1 MTENSFSDRRVLAI
15 LGVITT
21 IILFLAI
28 NVWATAFLR
37 TARVDLTENALFTLS
52 PGTVEVLEAIDEP
65 VTLRLFISDQLTH
78 GNPLFARYADRVSEL
93 LETYEKLAKGKLKVE
108 VYHPEPFST
117 EEDIAVASGLRGLPY
132 TAEGEVVY
140 FGIFGSNSTD
150 DEDKIGFMSPE
161 REDFLEYD
169 LTRLIYNLANPKK
182 KVVGLL
188 SSMPI
193 YGTPQNQYRPWV
205 VYTQMEQFFKV
216 QTLFQDSTE
225 IHPDEIDILMLVQI
239 DKVKPETLYAIDQ
252 YMLKGGRALMFAD
265 PNLETPTSKRPIMP
279 GMPAPSDHGFGQ
291 FFETWGVKLSSGIIG
306 DAGTAQRINFP
317 TGERTVLV
325 QYLPWLGLRSDN
337 FNSED
342 ATTAHLKFVTMSS
355 TGHVE
360 LAEGS
365 QLKLDPLLTSSDK
378 AMEIEA
384 SKIAFRPNPLALIED
399 FKASGRDYVLAA
411 RVSGKIKTIFPDG
424 PPMPA
429 KPDLK
434 GKDEGATKKA
444 EGDYKLAMEE
454 YEKLKKTHISESEKP
469 VNIILVADADML
481 ANDYWVRVQEM
492 GGQQVAVPFANNGDL
507 VLNALDN
514 LAGSSSVISLRSRGL
529 SDRPFQLVEEIR
541 ARAEL
546 KYRAKERE
554 LESNLR
560 DIESKIKDIRTDE
573 KSGNVILSSQ
583 QQADIK
589 EFQSEMLGIRAEL
602 RNVQHALRSDI
613 EALDSWTKVINIA
626 LIPLIVALIAL
637 AIALVRRVRYSRRFE
652 TA

>member
-1 MTENSFSDRRVLAI
+1 MAEGTFADRRVLAI
-15 LGVITT
+15 SGVIVA
-21 IILFLAI
+21 IILFLAV
-28 NVWATAFLR
+28 NVLATASLR
-37 TARVDLTENALFTLS
+37 TARIDLTENALFTLS
-52 PGTVEVLEAIDEP
+52 PGTVEVLKAIDEP
-65 VTLRLFISDQLTH
+65 VTLRLFISNQLTQ

-93 LETYEKLAKGKLKVE
+93 LETYEKLSNGKLNVE
-108 VYHPEPFST
+108 VYHPEPYST

-132 TAEGEVVY
+132 AEGESVY

-182 KVVGLL
+182 TVVGLL
-188 SSMPI
+188 SSMPL

-216 QTLFQDSTE
+216 QTLFDDSTE
-225 IHPDEIDILMLVQI
+225 IHPNEIDILMLAQI

-252 YMLKGGRALMFAD
+252 YMLKGGKALMFAD
-265 PNLETPTSKRPIMP
+265 PNLETPTGKRPIMP
-279 GMPAPSDHGFGQ
+279 GMPAPSDHGFGR
-291 FFETWGVKLSSGIIG
+291 FFETWGVNLSKGIVG

-317 TGERTVLV
+317 SGERTVLV

-337 FNSED
+337 FNTED
-342 ATTAHLKFVTMSS
+342 ATTAHLQFVTMSS

-360 LAEGS
+360 LAENS
-365 QLKLDPLLTSSDK
+365 EMKIDPLLRSSDQ

-384 SKIAFRPNPLALIED
+384 SKVSFRPNPLALIED

-411 RVSGKIKTIFPDG
+411 RVSGQIKSIFPDG
-424 PPMPA
+424 PPVPA
-429 KPDLK
+429 KPDPK
-434 GKDEGATKKA
+434 GKDEAALKKA
-444 EGDYKLAMEE
+444 ERDHKLAMEE
-454 YEKLKKTHISESEKP
+454 YEKLKKNHISESVKP

-492 GGQQVAVPFANNGDL
+492 GGQQVAVPFANNADF

-529 SDRPFQLVEEIR
+529 SDRPFQLVDKIR

-560 DIESKIKDIRTDE
+560 DIEGKIKDIRTDE
-573 KSGNVILSSQ
+573 KSGNVVLTTQ
-583 QQADIK
+583 QQDDIK
-589 EFQSEMLGIRAEL
+589 EFQSEMLSIRAEL

-613 EALDSWTKVINIA
+613 EALDSWTRVINIA
-626 LIPLIVALIAL
+626 LIPIIVALIAF
-637 AIALVRRVRYSRRFE
+637 AIAMVRRVRYSRRFE

>member
-1 MTENSFSDRRVLAI
+1 MAEGTFADRRVLAI
-15 LGVITT
+15 SGVIVA
-21 IILFLAI
+21 IILFLAV
-28 NVWATAFLR
+28 NVLATASLR
-37 TARVDLTENALFTLS
+37 TARIDLTENALFTLS
-52 PGTVEVLEAIDEP
+52 PGTVEVLKAIDEP
-65 VTLRLFISDQLTH
+65 VTLRLFISNQLTQ

-93 LETYEKLAKGKLKVE
+93 LETYEKLSNGKLNVE
-108 VYHPEPFST
+108 VYHPEPYST

-132 TAEGEVVY
+132 AEGESVY

-182 KVVGLL
+182 TVVGLL
-188 SSMPI
+188 SSMPL

-216 QTLFQDSTE
+216 QTLFDDSTE
-225 IHPDEIDILMLVQI
+225 IHPNEIDILMLAQI

-252 YMLKGGRALMFAD
+252 YMLKGGKALMFAD
-265 PNLETPTSKRPIMP
+265 PNLETPTGKRPIMP
-279 GMPAPSDHGFGQ
+279 GMPAPSDHGFGR
-291 FFETWGVKLSSGIIG
+291 FFETWGVNLSKGIVG

-317 TGERTVLV
+317 SGERTVLV

-337 FNSED
+337 FNTED
-342 ATTAHLKFVTMSS
+342 ATTAHLQFVTMSS

-360 LAEGS
+360 LAENS
-365 QLKLDPLLTSSDK
+365 EMKIDPLLRSSDQ

-384 SKIAFRPNPLALIED
+384 SKVSFRPNPLALIED

-411 RVSGKIKTIFPDG
+411 RVSGQIKSIFPDG
-424 PPMPA
+424 PPVPA
-429 KPDLK
+429 KPDPK
-434 GKDEGATKKA
+434 GKDEAALKKA
-444 EGDYKLAMEE
+444 ERDHKLAVEE
-454 YEKLKKTHISESEKP
+454 YEKLKKNHISESVKP

-492 GGQQVAVPFANNGDL
+492 GGQQVAVPFANNADF

-529 SDRPFQLVEEIR
+529 SDRPFQLVDKIR

-560 DIESKIKDIRTDE
+560 DIEGKIKDIRTDE
-573 KSGNVILSSQ
+573 KSGNVVLTTQ
-583 QQADIK
+583 QQDDIK
-589 EFQSEMLGIRAEL
+589 EFQSEMLSIRAEL

-613 EALDSWTKVINIA
+613 EALDSWTRVINIA
-626 LIPLIVALIAL
+626 LIPIIVALIAF
-637 AIALVRRVRYSRRFE
+637 AIAMVRRVRYSRRFE

>member
-1 MTENSFSDRRVLAI
+1 MTEGLFSDRRVLAI
-15 LGVITT
+15 SGVIIA
-21 IILFLAI
+21 IILFLAV
-28 NVWATAFLR
+28 NVLATASLR

-65 VTLRLFISDQLTH
+65 VTLRLFISNQLTQ

-93 LETYEKLAKGKLKVE
+93 LETYEKLSKGKLNVE
-108 VYHPEPFST
+108 IYHPEPYST

-132 TAEGEVVY
+132 AEGESVY

-216 QTLFQDSTE
+216 QTLFDDSTE
-225 IHPDEIDILMLVQI
+225 IDPNEIDILMLAQI
-239 DKVKPETLYAIDQ
+239 DKIKPETLYAIDQ
-252 YMLKGGRALMFAD
+252 YMLKGGKALMFAD
-265 PNLETPTSKRPIMP
+265 PNLETPTGKRPIMP
-279 GMPAPSDHGFGQ
+279 GMPAPSDHGFGK
-291 FFETWGVKLSSGIIG
+291 FFETWGVNLSKGIVG

-317 TGERTVLV
+317 SGERTVLV

-337 FNSED
+337 FNTED
-342 ATTAHLKFVTMSS
+342 ATTAHLQFVTMSS
-355 TGHVE
+355 TGHLE

-365 QLKLDPLLTSSDK
+365 EMKIDPLLRSSDQ

-399 FKASGRDYVLAA
+399 FKSSGRDYVLAA
-411 RVSGKIKTIFPDG
+411 RVSGQIKSIFPDG
-424 PPMPA
+424 PPVPA
-429 KPDLK
+429 KPEPK
-434 GKDEGATKKA
+434 GKDEAALKKA
-444 EGDYKLAMEE
+444 EGDYKLAMEA
-454 YEKLKKTHISESEKP
+454 YEKLKKNHISVSEKP

-492 GGQQVAVPFANNGDL
+492 GGQQVAVPFANNADF

-529 SDRPFQLVEEIR
+529 SDRPFQLVEKIR

-546 KYRAKERE
+546 KYRAKQRE

-560 DIESKIKDIRTDE
+560 DIEGKIKDIRTDE
-573 KSGNVILSSQ
+573 KSGKVILTSQ
-583 QQADIK
+583 QQEDIN
-589 EFQSEMLGIRAEL
+589 EFQSEMLNIRGEL

-613 EALDSWTKVINIA
+613 EALDSWTRVINIA
-626 LIPLIVALIAL
+626 LIPIIVALIAF
-637 AIALVRRVRYSRRFE
+637 AIAMVRRVRYSRRFE
-652 TA
+652 TS

>member
-1 MTENSFSDRRVLAI
+1 MTEGLFSDRRVLAI
-15 LGVITT
+15 SGVIIA
-21 IILFLAI
+21 IILFLAV
-28 NVWATAFLR
+28 NVLATASLR

-65 VTLRLFISDQLTH
+65 VTLRLFISNQLTQ

-93 LETYEKLAKGKLKVE
+93 LETYEKLSKGKLNVE
-108 VYHPEPFST
+108 IYHPEPYST

-132 TAEGEVVY
+132 AEGESVY

-216 QTLFQDSTE
+216 QTLFDDSTE
-225 IHPDEIDILMLVQI
+225 IDPNEIDILMLAQI
-239 DKVKPETLYAIDQ
+239 DKIKPETLYAIDQ
-252 YMLKGGRALMFAD
+252 YMLKGGKALMFAD
-265 PNLETPTSKRPIMP
+265 PNLETPTGKRPIMP
-279 GMPAPSDHGFGQ
+279 GMPAPSDHGFGK
-291 FFETWGVKLSSGIIG
+291 FFETWGVNLSKGIVG

-317 TGERTVLV
+317 SGERTVLV

-337 FNSED
+337 FNTED
-342 ATTAHLKFVTMSS
+342 ATTAHLQFVTMSS
-355 TGHVE
+355 TGHLE

-365 QLKLDPLLTSSDK
+365 EMKIDPLLRSSDQ

-399 FKASGRDYVLAA
+399 FKSSGRDYVLAA
-411 RVSGKIKTIFPDG
+411 RVSGQIKSIFPDG
-424 PPMPA
+424 PPVPA
-429 KPDLK
+429 KPEPK
-434 GKDEGATKKA
+434 GKDEAALKKA
-444 EGDYKLAMEE
+444 EGDYKLAMEA
-454 YEKLKKTHISESEKP
+454 YEKLKKNHISVSEKP

-492 GGQQVAVPFANNGDL
+492 GGQQVAVPFANNADF

-529 SDRPFQLVEEIR
+529 SDRPFQLVEKIR

-546 KYRAKERE
+546 KYRAKQRE

-560 DIESKIKDIRTDE
+560 DIEGKIKDIRTEE
-573 KSGNVILSSQ
+573 KSGKVILTSQ
-583 QQADIK
+583 QQEDIN
-589 EFQSEMLGIRAEL
+589 EFQSEMLNIRGEL

-613 EALDSWTKVINIA
+613 EALDSWTRVINIA
-626 LIPLIVALIAL
+626 LIPIIVALIAF
-637 AIALVRRVRYSRRFE
+637 AIAMVRRVRYSRRFE
-652 TA
+652 TS